1 MTQRVNS
8 VTHQSSDHLKR
19 TAPGC
24 QDLSSKPDETMPGP
38 SNSRKS
44 KGKSRGKGSKRPS
57 GNLPRPAPVDQ
68 CKGGHKYP
76 SPSSSPS
83 LPSSPSLRTPSPLDK
98 EIVTSFE
105 GFSLEAHIP
114 QKVEQVMFQPPFI
127 HDPGNGPR
135 VRDPRIFMSSF
146 FAKPAALDVRQLLSL
161 CILSILT
168 YFPLAGST
176 LCGIRSG
183 RGSAN
188 VVHGASR
195 RNCTGLF

>member
-1 MTQRVNS
+1 
-8 VTHQSSDHLKR
+8 
-19 TAPGC
+19 
-24 QDLSSKPDETMPGP
+24 MPGP
-38 SNSRKS
+38 SNPRKN

-57 GNLPRPAPVDQ
+57 GNLLRLAPVDQ
-68 CKGGHKYP
+68 REAGHKYP

-83 LPSSPSLRTPSPLDK
+83 LPSSPSLRTPSPFNE
-98 EIVTSFE
+98 EIITSFE

-161 CILSILT
+161 HSECSYLFSTGRIHFVRNLLRKRYCKCCAQYYQKKLHWFVSLVFSIILIAENHSD
-168 YFPLAGST
+168 S
-176 LCGIRSG
+176 
-183 RGSAN
+183 
-188 VVHGASR
+188 VVQ
-195 RNCTGLF
+195 